1 MGVAKTKSRRI
12 LIIEDEPRLIR
23 LLKANLLAS
32 GYEVGT
38 AADGKTALH
47 LLETSEYDLVI
58 LDIMLPGPMN
68 GFEVCS
74 KVREFSEIPVIML
87 TGRVREQ
94 DRIRGFDAG
103 ADDYL
108 TKPFSIEELLRRI
121 RAVLRRSHQID
132 ELSKSPVYAIG
143 DLVINFAQR
152 RVFISGKEVCLT
164 ATEYQ
169 VLYYLA
175 RNAGK
180 VILHEELLS
189 WVWGPEY
196 RNEVQYLRSYIG
208 SLRKKVEAD
217 PSNPKYILAKHGVGY
232 YMATEVDA

>member
-1 MGVAKTKSRRI
+1 M
-12 LIIEDEPRLIR
+12 
-23 LLKANLLAS
+23 
-32 GYEVGT
+32 
-38 AADGKTALH
+38 
-47 LLETSEYDLVI
+47 
-58 LDIMLPGPMN
+58 
-68 GFEVCS
+68 
-74 KVREFSEIPVIML
+74 
-87 TGRVREQ
+87 
-94 DRIRGFDAG
+94 
-103 ADDYL
+103 
-108 TKPFSIEELLRRI
+108 
-121 RAVLRRSHQID
+121 
-132 ELSKSPVYAIG
+132 
-143 DLVINFAQR
+143 INFAQR